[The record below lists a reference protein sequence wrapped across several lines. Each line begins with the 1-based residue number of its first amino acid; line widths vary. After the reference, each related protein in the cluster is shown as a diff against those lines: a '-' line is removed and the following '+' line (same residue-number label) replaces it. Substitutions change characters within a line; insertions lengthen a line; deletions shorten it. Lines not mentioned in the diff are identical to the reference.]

1 MLNSI
6 HLKNPKV
13 PKRRSWP
20 RKNSHFKGGYPNF
33 YAPRVGSPRW
43 IILPYI
49 MPGLY
54 PRWRWYQVKGF
65 VCKIPAQSG
74 KTISGYR
81 YLRYPWQI
89 HHGIYWQ
96 IGFKYQLPCCNSDG
110 FFFLQYQQSPPYF
123 LLCAIVW
130 WPDWY
135 PLDCTFQSTKKL
147 NHDIW
152 GLLYKSKL
160 TGHCGFVLTNPHDV
174 PIVDCGPESNLLS

>member
-1 MLNSI
+1 MGVTRI
-6 HLKNPKV
+6 
-13 PKRRSWP
+13 
-20 RKNSHFKGGYPNF
+20 FD
-33 YAPRVGSPRW
+33 APRVGSPRW

-49 MPGLY
+49 MPDLY

-123 LLCAIVW
+123 FALCNCMVTWLTSFRLHFQIHQKIESRYLGFAGQTQNAR
-130 WPDWY
+130 
-135 PLDCTFQSTKKL
+135 PLWVSHEQSTL
-147 NHDIW
+147 
-152 GLLYKSKL
+152 
-160 TGHCGFVLTNPHDV
+160 CGKFTFRAW
-174 PIVDCGPESNLLS
+174 IETALSI

>member
-1 MLNSI
+1 
-6 HLKNPKV
+6 
-13 PKRRSWP
+13 
-20 RKNSHFKGGYPNF
+20 
-33 YAPRVGSPRW
+33 
-43 IILPYI
+43 
-49 MPGLY
+49 MPDLY

-89 HHGIYWQ
+89 HTA
-96 IGFKYQLPCCNSDG
+96 FTDKSDSNTSYPAAIAMDS
-110 FFFLQYQQSPPYF
+110 FFYNVSSPPPYF

-130 WPDWY
+130 WPDWH
-135 PLDCTFQSTKKL
+135 PLDCTFKSTKKL

-160 TGHCGFVLTNPHDV
+160 TGHCGFVLANLHSV
-174 PIVDCGPESNLLS
+174 ESLLTFRALVESRQYSDSIAYLFRQSSIYTLNKIAQEEAQIMDKQMLF